1 MTILVINYHPQDMVG
16 GSEIQCDLIANALTR
31 RGHRVVYMAVDG
43 RQASYRC
50 SYHVE
55 PSPISFAALRRIM
68 RVHRPDI
75 VFWRFSKR
83 KFFFSAFVFWL
94 LKAKVVFSVCNM
106 YDVIKWGHKL
116 PAPCNLPLQQR
127 LRHSLT
133 IFRELLYSRYNY
145 CGFYFVD
152 GVIAQSQQQTQQAP
166 VKYERVIYNSAT
178 DRAVPFRWNAP
189 FVIWV
194 SSLKKRKN
202 IEAFLTLAEHF
213 QGRGIDFLIVGQV
226 QSGQYAYLKDH
237 PHPAPNVHYLGK
249 KTYDEVNGMIKES
262 LFLAHTSYGP
272 EGFPNVF
279 IQAWM
284 QAKPALSLFCDPDG
298 MIAQHRLGRVSH
310 TLPQFL
316 ADAEAFVGSPAL
328 REEIGQHAQRFANE
342 HFDVEKNAASME
354 AFFNDI
360 LGH

>member
-1 MTILVINYHPQDMVG
+1 MTILIINYHPEDMVG
-16 GSEIQCDLIANALTR
+16 GSEIQCDLIAKALTR

-43 RQASYRC
+43 RQAAYHSP
-50 SYHVE
+50 YHVE
-55 PSPISFAALRRIM
+55 PSPISFAALRTIM
-68 RVHRPDI
+68 RLHRPDI

-83 KFFFSAFVFWL
+83 KFFFSAVVFRL

-116 PAPCNLPLQQR
+116 PAPGSLTFKQR

-133 IFRELLYSRYNY
+133 IFRELMYSRYNY

-152 GVIAQSQQQTQQAP
+152 GVIAQSQQQTRKTP
-166 VKYERVIYNSAT
+166 VKHERVIYNSAT
-178 DRAVPFRWNAP
+178 DRAVPFTWNAP

-213 QGRGIDFLIVGQV
+213 QERGIDFLIVGQV
-226 QSGQYAYLKDH
+226 QSAQYAYLNDN
-237 PHPAPNVHYLGK
+237 PHPTPNVYYLGK

-284 QAKPALSLFCDPDG
+284 QAKPALSLFCDPDEL
-298 MIAQHRLGRVSH
+298 IARNRLGRVSH
-310 TLPQFL
+310 TIQQFI
-316 ADAEAFVGSPAL
+316 ADAKELVDSPAL
-328 REEIGQHAQRFANE
+328 REEIGQHALRFANE
-342 HFDVEKNAASME
+342 HFNLEKNAASME

-360 LGH
+360 LKN